1 MRSNAILISKSKI
14 YLIAITFLLLGLSLN
29 SFSHQRSESYSKWTI
44 EKENKENLISI
55 IFSIRLSNLNKL
67 EGPLRGDWENKVS
80 KIIISSFEFDANCSV
95 SSKPRTVISRQND
108 IFKLHWTLLCLEEI
122 KKINVNIFFNKDPTH
137 SHIARYTYSSDL
149 STEKLFSAQSRS
161 WYFNE
166 NTNSEESSTN
176 SFLDYVLLGIKHI
189 STGYDHLAFLFGL
202 LLLNPRMKRLI
213 LAITGFTIGHSIT
226 LSLAVM
232 ELVRPVSAFIEALIG
247 FSIAILGLEYLIR
260 NQPNKLTYMRSTFL
274 FLFLF
279 LLAYIFYFDGSNITG
294 LLGLLIFSFCYLTL
308 ISGRHS
314 WFLSLFLACAFG
326 LIHGFGFGGFLFEVG
341 LSEENLLKALF
352 GFNLGVEL
360 GQLLAIGIFLTFLYF
375 ITKFKIKTQEY
386 INPVLAIILV
396 TIGTYWFV
404 YRVI

>member
-137 SHIARYTYSSDL
+137 SHIARYTYRSEL

-161 WYFNE
+161 
-166 NTNSEESSTN
+166 
-176 SFLDYVLLGIKHI
+176 L
-189 STGYDHLAFLFGL
+189 
-202 LLLNPRMKRLI
+202 
-213 LAITGFTIGHSIT
+213 
-226 LSLAVM
+226 
-232 ELVRPVSAFIEALIG
+232 
-247 FSIAILGLEYLIR
+247 
-260 NQPNKLTYMRSTFL
+260 
-274 FLFLF
+274 
-279 LLAYIFYFDGSNITG
+279 
-294 LLGLLIFSFCYLTL
+294 
-308 ISGRHS
+308 
-314 WFLSLFLACAFG
+314 
-326 LIHGFGFGGFLFEVG
+326 
-341 LSEENLLKALF
+341 
-352 GFNLGVEL
+352 
-360 GQLLAIGIFLTFLYF
+360 
-375 ITKFKIKTQEY
+375 
-386 INPVLAIILV
+386 
-396 TIGTYWFV
+396 
-404 YRVI
+404 